1 MNICRLNF
9 FTFKP
14 TLIITDRHGVMK
26 GMERQALWL
35 KIDKVYVLC
44 K

>member
-14 TLIITDRHGVMK
+14 ISQITDRHGIMK
-26 GMERQALWL
+26 GMER
-35 KIDKVYVLC
+35 
-44 K
+44 